1 MKFLS
6 KINTTA
12 KMAILVIYAVVL
24 TLLAI
29 FIININN
36 IDETEGYGTSA
47 RDENI
52 QIASKIVESR
62 TAASLSSDTAKERS
76 SWTVSLQITKNN
88 PNVEVSNIEAYVKAT
103 TQDGSNIYFEESKKD
118 STSYKGTPS
127 TTSANFVSY
136 SSNINKTNTYSSSK
150 KEYTKTNNELKFVY
164 IRVTYKVAQEDG
176 TETNKE
182 LKYYYVPVK
191 PEQEDFNTYN
201 EVVDYD
207 SEDTKLIEF
216 DDSSKYYNLF
226 VKLTRNE
233 EKTTEEKVQSDRIVP
248 SFKVDESYIKEQGK
262 YVTSASVT
270 VFAKVK
276 NDPSDTE
283 NYFSDYITVMDI
295 HGAFVNQDN
304 TAAWTAAQLNN
315 LSGYYKSTCSINT
328 TYEASELYILFTITT
343 SDGKTTYNKVRVNL
357 LK

>member
-1 MKFLS
+1 
-6 KINTTA
+6 
-12 KMAILVIYAVVL
+12 MAILVIYAVVL

-233 EKTTEEKVQSDRIVP
+233 EKTTEE
-248 SFKVDESYIKEQGK
+248 EAG
-262 YVTSASVT
+262 
-270 VFAKVK
+270 
-276 NDPSDTE
+276 
-283 NYFSDYITVMDI
+283 
-295 HGAFVNQDN
+295 
-304 TAAWTAAQLNN
+304 
-315 LSGYYKSTCSINT
+315 STF
-328 TYEASELYILFTITT
+328 L
-343 SDGKTTYNKVRVNL
+343 
-357 LK
+357 